1 MKLDYKKTF
10 LIGLGFFGVSLVWT
24 LYNAFVPVILEKFIT
39 SGTIIGLIMTLD
51 NILAVTIQ
59 PIVGAVSDKTR
70 TKIGRRM
77 PYIIFGAPLAA
88 AFFFYIPLAKAFWLL
103 IGTILLMNIFMALWR
118 SPVVALMPDIIP
130 SVNRS
135 KANGVINFMGGAAA
149 LLVFFIGGM
158 LYDINPKVPFI
169 GVAVVTLLAV
179 LILFL
184 TIKEPKEIPHEE
196 AEDISMKLVKTSVIA
211 IVVGLAA
218 YFALNTTGLFT
229 GMFES
234 IFESAYQGH
243 VMVAL
248 LVFALIVF
256 ITLLRWVEKSSI
268 LIFLAIFF
276 WFFGYNGVETFFTLY
291 GVNELGLTAGRA
303 AFMLGLFSLTF
314 IIFAIP
320 SGYIATKV
328 GRKRTIIAGLIGLMV
343 LMGSMA
349 FVQSI
354 PIIIGIMLLGGVS
367 WACIN
372 INSIPMIWDIT
383 TEEMLGTYTGL
394 YYFFSMLAQTV
405 SPPIIGVFK
414 DITGSYQTMFLVV
427 PAFFFMALICMLF
440 VKKGE
445 AKEVTTT
452 DMLEQMEV

>member
-88 AFFFYIPLAKAFWLL
+88 VFFFYIPLAKAFWLL
-103 IGTILLMNIFMALWR
+103 IGTVVLMNIFMALWR

-149 LLVFFIGGM
+149 LIVFFVGGM

-169 GVAVVTLLAV
+169 GVSVVMLLAV
-179 LILFL
+179 AILFL
-184 TIKEPKEIPHEE
+184 TIKEPKDIPHEE
-196 AEDISMKLVKTSVIA
+196 AEDISMKLVKTSLIA
-211 IVVGLAA
+211 IAVGLVA
-218 YFALNTTGLFT
+218 YFALNSTGLFT
-229 GMFES
+229 GTLDQ

-243 VMVAL
+243 VLMAL

-256 ITLLRWVEKSSI
+256 VTLLRWVERSSI
-268 LIFLAIFF
+268 LIFMAIFF

-291 GVNELGLTAGRA
+291 GVNELGLSAGRA
-303 AFMLGLFSLTF
+303 AFMLGIFSLAF

-328 GRKRTIIAGLIGLMV
+328 GRKRTIIVG
-343 LMGSMA
+343 
-349 FVQSI
+349 
-354 PIIIGIMLLGGVS
+354 IIGPWS
-367 WACIN
+367 
-372 INSIPMIWDIT
+372 
-383 TEEMLGTYTGL
+383 
-394 YYFFSMLAQTV
+394 
-405 SPPIIGVFK
+405 
-414 DITGSYQTMFLVV
+414 
-427 PAFFFMALICMLF
+427 
-440 VKKGE
+440 
-445 AKEVTTT
+445 
-452 DMLEQMEV
+452 